1 MANFA
6 PVARTRVKPTSEII
20 SISKF
25 AEIVGCTEGTVR
37 NAVRAG
43 KIVDSVVR
51 DIETGK
57 LKGIYWER
65 GRTEWASNFET
76 GGAADT
82 VARGLAKVD
91 DGIRD
96 FNESRAAKE
105 HYQAELARLEFEEKE
120 RQLLKRSDVERQL
133 YAYAKEVAVELR
145 AVGRLCAP
153 EVAGLGDIVE
163 VERMVNR
170 FVDDALNKLT
180 EVVARDFN

>member
-1 MANFA
+1 M
-6 PVARTRVKPTSEII
+6 PKPLKEII
-20 SISKF
+20 SIRQF
-25 AEIVGCTEGTVR
+25 AALVGCDESTVR
-37 NAVRAG
+37 NAIDKG
-43 KIVDSVVR
+43 KIKESVVR
-51 DIETGK
+51 SIETGK
-57 LKGIYWER
+57 LSGIYWEK
-65 GRTEWASNFET
+65 GRLEWASNFET

-91 DGIRD
+91 EGIRD

-120 RQLLKRSDVERQL
+120 RQLLKKSDVERQL

-153 EVAGLGDIVE
+153 DVVGLGDIVE
-163 VERMVNR
+163 VERVVNR